1 MPKVCLCLPYRRLTR
16 LVLMLLAV
24 SSFAACAPAISK
36 QYREQADQSLSF
48 PVLAADPSAYKGK
61 TVIMGGVIA
70 QTTTRTGE
78 TELEI
83 VQKPLDSANMPETT
97 DKSEGRFLV
106 IVDRFLDPLIYKK
119 DRKITVAGEV
129 VGSEVRKLDNLDYT
143 YPVIRSQEIK
153 LWPQTRSGVPVF
165 LGIGVGGGYGWGGP
179 YGYGGWGPGPY
190 LRVR

>member
-1 MPKVCLCLPYRRLTR
+1 MPRFLPYLPYRSIIRFASVL
-16 LVLMLLAV
+16 LVLALI
-24 SSFAACAPAISK
+24 SACAPAISK

-48 PVLAADPSAYKGK
+48 PVLAADPDAYKEK
-61 TVIMGGVIA
+61 KVILGGVIA

-97 DKSEGRFLV
+97 DRSEGRFLV

-129 VGSEVRKLDNLDYT
+129 VGSEVRKLANLDYR
-143 YPVIRSQEIK
+143 YPVIKSQEIK
-153 LWPQTRSGVPVF
+153 LWPETKSRVPVF

-179 YGYGGWGPGPY
+179 YGYWGYGPGPFF
-190 LRVR
+190 RVR

>member
-1 MPKVCLCLPYRRLTR
+1 M
-16 LVLMLLAV
+16 
-24 SSFAACAPAISK
+24 
-36 QYREQADQSLSF
+36 
-48 PVLAADPSAYKGK
+48 LAADPDAYKEK
-61 TVIMGGVIA
+61 KVILGGVIA

-97 DKSEGRFLV
+97 DRSEGRFLV

-129 VGSEVRKLDNLDYT
+129 VGSQVRKLDNLDYR
-143 YPVIRSQEIK
+143 YPVIKSQEIK
-153 LWPQTRSGVPVF
+153 LWPETKSRVPVF

-179 YGYGGWGPGPY
+179 YGYWGYGPGPFF
-190 LRVR
+190 RCR

>member
-1 MPKVCLCLPYRRLTR
+1 MPLFLPSRRLTR
-16 LVLMLLAV
+16 LVLMLFAL

-36 QYREQADQSLSF
+36 QYRQQADQSLSF
-48 PVLAADPSAYKGK
+48 PVLAADPNAYQGK
-61 TVIMGGVIA
+61 TVILGGVIA

-143 YPVIRSQEIK
+143 YPVIKSQEIK
-153 LWPQTRSGVPVF
+153 LWPQTRSGAPVF
-165 LGIGVGGGYGWGGP
+165 LGIGVGGGWGGP
-179 YGYGGWGPGPY
+179 YGYWGWGPGPY
-190 LRVR
+190 LRYR